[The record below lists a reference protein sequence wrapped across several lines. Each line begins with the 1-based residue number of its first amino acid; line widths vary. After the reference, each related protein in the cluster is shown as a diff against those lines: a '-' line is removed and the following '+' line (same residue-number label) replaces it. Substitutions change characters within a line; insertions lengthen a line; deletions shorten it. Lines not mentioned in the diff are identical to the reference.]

1 MFDEIETATEAEVFE
16 VLGRYTA
23 GNVGVVEAAIE
34 LSIAPD
40 VFRDILEQHDIAVR
54 EPSKQEIVENVAEC
68 LHEMDTGDGY
78 QYSHSDEKQV
88 EEGISAIIERVN
100 VDTDQFR
107 LSEQR
112 LRKQIKESVWKA
124 KSENGDTADLF
135 WSDMDDIHRTLGT
148 QDRTTY
154 TIVFPLNVVFD
165 EVERPDE
172 YDSLGYSV
180 QAISSDEWDDYCD
193 RAYEAEQERAEESD
207 VINDRNKL
215 EEWFSDSPNQLD
227 RQGQTY
233 WLMEIDAL
241 DPRYASDRCVEALQY
256 LLGRINFALTRNQ
269 LEGMQINSS
278 VWNTRWQDLR
288 LPFIYLVFED
298 SDYLKF
304 SYSTDPTPRRST
316 ILAGHD
322 ASRYTEYF
330 DEILSLNG
338 SLNEMEARLV
348 KSMSSFQ
355 DGVTNTDRENAFL
368 DYWRGAE
375 RLTLTTETDTTST
388 VVQRARTVARSSN
401 VVSQST
407 VRDKRNKLVH
417 EGDSV
422 EITTDDTNTVKDMLE
437 VLIRLYVDKSGEW
450 GHEEF
455 LFFFEHADKSDAA
468 LEHLEDDRQ
477 SDIDMVE
484 EIRQMS

>member
-1 MFDEIETATEAEVFE
+1 MFDEIGTATEAEVFE
-16 VLGRYTA
+16 VLGRYTT
-23 GNVGVVEAAIE
+23 GNVELIEAAIE
-34 LSIAPD
+34 ISVAPE

-54 EPSKQEIVENVAEC
+54 EPSKQEIVENVAEY
-68 LHEMDTGDGY
+68 LHEREDGGGY
-78 QYSHSDEKQV
+78 QYSHSDENQV

-112 LRKQIKESVWKA
+112 LRMRIKEFVWKA
-124 KSENGDTADLF
+124 KTESGDTAEVF

-148 QDRTTY
+148 QDCTTY
-154 TIVFPLNVVFD
+154 TIVFPLNIVFNK
-165 EVERPDE
+165 VERPDK
-172 YDSLGYSV
+172 YRSLGHSV
-180 QAISSDEWDDYCD
+180 QAISSNEWGDYCD
-193 RAYEAEQERAEESD
+193 KAYEAEQNRAEESD
-207 VINDRNKL
+207 AINDRNKL
-215 EEWFSDSPNQLD
+215 KKWFSDSPNKLD
-227 RQGQTY
+227 RDAQSY

-241 DPRYASDRCVEALQY
+241 DPKYASDTCVEALQF

-269 LEGMQINSS
+269 LEGNQINSS

-288 LPFIYLVFED
+288 LPFIYLIFEED
-298 SDYLKF
+298 DYLKF

-316 ILAGHD
+316 ILSGHD

-330 DEILSLNG
+330 DEISSLNG
-338 SLNEMEARLV
+338 NLNDMENRLV
-348 KSMSSFQ
+348 RSVSSFQ
-355 DGVTNTDRENAFL
+355 DAVTNTNREDAFL
-368 DYWRGAE
+368 DYWRSAE

-388 VVQRARTVARSSN
+388 VVQRARTVARASN

-437 VLIRLYVDKSGEW
+437 VLICLYVDKSGEW
-450 GHEEF
+450 EHEDF

-484 EIRQMS
+484 EIRQMK

>member
-1 MFDEIETATEAEVFE
+1 
-16 VLGRYTA
+16 
-23 GNVGVVEAAIE
+23 
-34 LSIAPD
+34 
-40 VFRDILEQHDIAVR
+40 
-54 EPSKQEIVENVAEC
+54 
-68 LHEMDTGDGY
+68 
-78 QYSHSDEKQV
+78 
-88 EEGISAIIERVN
+88 
-100 VDTDQFR
+100 
-107 LSEQR
+107 
-112 LRKQIKESVWKA
+112 
-124 KSENGDTADLF
+124 
-135 WSDMDDIHRTLGT
+135 
-148 QDRTTY
+148 
-154 TIVFPLNVVFD
+154 
-165 EVERPDE
+165 
-172 YDSLGYSV
+172 
-180 QAISSDEWDDYCD
+180 
-193 RAYEAEQERAEESD
+193 
-207 VINDRNKL
+207 
-215 EEWFSDSPNQLD
+215 
-227 RQGQTY
+227 
-233 WLMEIDAL
+233 MEIDAL

-388 VVQRARTVARSSN
+388 VVQRARR
-401 VVSQST
+401 
-407 VRDKRNKLVH
+407 
-417 EGDSV
+417 
-422 EITTDDTNTVKDMLE
+422 
-437 VLIRLYVDKSGEW
+437 
-450 GHEEF
+450 
-455 LFFFEHADKSDAA
+455 
-468 LEHLEDDRQ
+468 
-477 SDIDMVE
+477 
-484 EIRQMS
+484 